1 MVGLTADRLRTTF
14 TATGIAMASPT
25 PLPRL
30 EEIDSQTQGNAT
42 SAPTQAE
49 IDAAHGT
56 TGWSAY
62 DVWRNR
68 VFREAKDADQSPKR
82 K

>member
-1 MVGLTADRLRTTF
+1 
-14 TATGIAMASPT
+14 MASPT
-25 PLPRL
+25 TLARL
-30 EEIDSQTQGNAT
+30 EQIDTQAQGNPT
-42 SAPTQAE
+42 SAPSQAE

-62 DVWRNR
+62 DVWRTR
-68 VFREAKDADQSPKR
+68 VLRDTKDTAQSPKR